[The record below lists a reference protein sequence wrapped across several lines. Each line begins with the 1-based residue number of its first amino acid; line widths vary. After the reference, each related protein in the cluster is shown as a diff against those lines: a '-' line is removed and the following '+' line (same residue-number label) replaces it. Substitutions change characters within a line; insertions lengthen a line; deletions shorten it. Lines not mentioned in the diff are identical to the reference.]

1 MSDTVNKTAAI
12 IETVKTQ
19 AAGLQDEI
27 TAVRREIH
35 RFPERGQRLPKTKA
49 FVMEK
54 LREYGYEPK
63 EICESGIV
71 AEISGKQSGRTLL
84 LRADMDALPVEEK
97 AECDFRSENDCMH
110 ACGHDMHTAMLLGA
124 AKLLRQ
130 NQDLLQGTVKLVFQP
145 DEEGF
150 TGAKAMLAAGV
161 LENPKVDAGIA
172 LHVNSGTPSG
182 MVLCGKG
189 TCMAGCTLF
198 RITVKGKGCHGAMPE
213 TGVDPINIAA
223 HIYLALQE
231 IVARE
236 VAAMEPVV
244 VTIGKFQSGDVPNVI
259 PQEAVLE
266 GTIRYMKKEM
276 GEEVLKKIRR
286 ICELTAQTFRGTAE
300 VTELAS
306 APPLIND
313 RDMAEEISSY
323 TKQIVG
329 ENRVYVYENGGM
341 GSEDFASYT
350 YQIPYTY
357 MLLGAGTKEE
367 DPRYGK
373 PMHNEKVVFN
383 EEILQKGAAIHT
395 CCAILW
401 LEARSR
407 Q

>member
-35 RFPERGQRLPKTKA
+35 RFPERGQRLPKTKE

-350 YQIPYTY
+350 YQIPCTY

>member
-259 PQEAVLE
+259 PQEAVLK

-350 YQIPYTY
+350 YQIPCTY